1 MRPLTQRAERIRDL
15 ALGVGAL
22 AAAIFAIAAIVWV
35 NLDHM
40 QREWNTDNATREEL
54 AWADSAADAV
64 SDQENAIQGLQS
76 THDPRFVPP
85 YEVGRGRLDTALTA
99 LTSLAA
105 DDRAQNRRDVA
116 DARKQLAIWTV
127 SYAEP
132 LVAAVRSGRAMP
144 PTSIDR
150 DKVADAIDSD
160 LQNVRHDQSWALH
173 ARDRSLAAAFGQ
185 SRAALLVGS
194 VLASVFAATI
204 IGRSAWQLMRERRRA
219 EQAASELRD
228 ALSRAEDGS
237 RAKTAFLANMSHEIR
252 TPLNGVLGMA
262 QVMAMGQLDTAQRER
277 LDVIQ
282 SSGEALL
289 AVLNDVLD
297 LSKIE
302 AGRIEFESAP
312 FDVGEIAADVQAAF
326 AVRAG
331 ADVAFSIEIAPDAA
345 GRWSGDAVRVRQILY
360 NLVSNALKFTR
371 EGEVR
376 ARVAR
381 AAARCGEGLSLT
393 VSDTGIGIAPE
404 ILPKLFDKFVQ
415 ADSTITRRF
424 GGAGL
429 GLAISRQLAQL
440 MGGEITV
447 ESTPGEGSVFTVFLP
462 MPWVGPA
469 APQRAAPALGAHWAR
484 ETPRLDRLSLLAAED
499 NQTNQL
505 VLKTLLGAFGVA
517 PTIVS
522 DGAQA
527 VEAWSK
533 GGFDLVL
540 MDIQMPVMDG
550 VAATREI
557 RRRECAHGLG
567 HTPIVALSANA
578 MKHQVEE
585 YLAAGMDSHL
595 AKPIQIDRLY
605 ETLLAAASHPMA
617 ARKEVA

>member
-1 MRPLTQRAERIRDL
+1 MQPLTQRAERIRDL

-22 AAAIFAIAAIVWV
+22 VVAIFAIVAIVWV

-76 THDPRFVPP
+76 THDARFVPP
-85 YEVGRGRLDTALTA
+85 YEIGRRRLDAALATLA
-99 LTSLAA
+99 GLAA
-105 DDRAQNRRDVA
+105 DDRPQNRRDVE
-116 DARKQLAIWTV
+116 DARNQLAVWTAA
-127 SYAEP
+127 YAEP
-132 LVAAVRSGRAMP
+132 LVAAVKSGAAAP
-144 PTSIDR
+144 SPSIDS
-150 DKVADAIDSD
+150 DKVAETIDTD
-160 LQNVRHDQSWALH
+160 LQNVRRDQSQALH
-173 ARDRSLAAAFGQ
+173 ARDRSLATAFGQ
-185 SRAALLVGS
+185 SRAALLFGS
-194 VLASVFAATI
+194 VLASIFAATI
-204 IGRSAWQLMRERRRA
+204 IGRSAWQLMRERHLA
-219 EQAASELRD
+219 EQAAVELRE
-228 ALSRAEDGS
+228 ALNRAEDGS
-237 RAKTAFLANMSHEIR
+237 RAKGAFLANMSHEIR

-262 QVMAMGQLDTAQRER
+262 QVMAMGQLDPAQRER

-312 FDVGEIAADVQAAF
+312 FDVSEVAADVQAAF
-326 AVRAG
+326 AVKAG
-331 ADVAFSIEIAPDAA
+331 AGVAFSIEVAPDAA
-345 GRWSGDAVRVRQILY
+345 GRWNGDAVRVRQILY

-376 ARVAR
+376 VRVAR
-381 AAARCGEGLSLT
+381 AATRGGEGLSLT

-404 ILPKLFDKFVQ
+404 VLPRLFDKFVQ

-429 GLAISRQLAQL
+429 GLAICRQLAQL
-440 MGGEITV
+440 MGGEISV

-462 MPWVGPA
+462 MPFAGPA
-469 APQRAAPALGAHWAR
+469 APCVAPPAAQRAR
-484 ETPRLDRLSLLAAED
+484 ETAGLDRLRVLAAED
-499 NQTNQL
+499 NETNQL
-505 VLKTLLGAFGVA
+505 VLKTLLGAFGVE
-517 PTIVS
+517 PTIVA

-527 VEAWSK
+527 VATWSK
-533 GGFDLVL
+533 GGYDLVL

-557 RRRECAHGLG
+557 RRRERTGDLG

-595 AKPIQIDRLY
+595 AKPIQVDRLY

-617 ARKEVA
+617 AQKAVA